1 MSDALKH
8 ASVSKI
14 AENSSQVAKVAEWKR
29 AHQELAATHMLR
41 EKKLIERKEVP
52 LKNTNLLTLF

>member
-14 AENSSQVAKVAEWKR
+14 AENASQVAKVAKWKR
-29 AHQELAATHMLR
+29 AHQVAATQALR
-41 EKKLIERKEVP
+41 EKKLIERKEV
-52 LKNTNLLTLF
+52 